1 MRQTFSLV
9 CDSELPVSNF
19 CEMYCSSASFCA
31 MMTCKDLSLLSKREI
46 LACVGVCV
54 VGGEDLSMHKHVT
67 MMTMVSESRRLVIQC
82 YKVLLVSTTEYSV
95 CIPQGFCSDW
105 LFSHTQ
111 QSTVEAS
118 TATHIASHHM
128 T

>member
-19 CEMYCSSASFCA
+19 CEMYRSSASFCA

-54 VGGEDLSMHKHVT
+54 VGGGRLINAQTCYYDDYGVRIKETCNTMLQGCYLYQQLSIVYVYLK
-67 MMTMVSESRRLVIQC
+67 VSAVI
-82 YKVLLVSTTEYSV
+82 
-95 CIPQGFCSDW
+95 GCS
-105 LFSHTQ
+105 LTLSKALSKLQLQHTLH
-111 QSTVEAS
+111 
-118 TATHIASHHM
+118 HI